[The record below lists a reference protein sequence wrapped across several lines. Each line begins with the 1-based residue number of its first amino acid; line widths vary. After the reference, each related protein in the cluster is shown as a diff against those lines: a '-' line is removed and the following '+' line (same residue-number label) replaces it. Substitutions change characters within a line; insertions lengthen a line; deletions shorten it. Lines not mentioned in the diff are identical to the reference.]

1 MAIQKVLSWVNATSL
16 FYTGFFLIHSYNLSS
31 RTPCISAPMEMT
43 CNDCGKKMK
52 WYNADMAKGKE
63 FDCVK
68 FKDELFA
75 NSWKKSGAK
84 NIDEYVAYV
93 NKRYKLSPLYKSGN

>member
-1 MAIQKVLSWVNATSL
+1 MI
-16 FYTGFFLIHSYNLSS
+16 YLILEL
-31 RTPCISAPMEMT
+31 RRRLLRMT
-43 CNDCGKKMK
+43 I
-52 WYNADMAKGKE
+52 KGKE

-75 NSWKKSGAK
+75 NSWEKSGAK

-93 NKRYKLSPLYKSGN
+93 NKRYKLSPLYKNGN